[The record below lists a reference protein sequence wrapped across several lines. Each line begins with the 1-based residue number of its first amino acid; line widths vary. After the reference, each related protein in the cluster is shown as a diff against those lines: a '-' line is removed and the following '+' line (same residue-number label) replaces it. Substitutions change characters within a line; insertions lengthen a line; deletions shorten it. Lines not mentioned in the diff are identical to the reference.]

1 MRILKCFSTQR
12 VSLLA
17 IYALLFS
24 VLFCG
29 LLGSQKA
36 SALDPNHYA
45 AHFTTRFDNTQ
56 QWQRNISLG
65 VDFYPWYLYDYDWI
79 IDSVNVTGNY
89 ANIHF
94 ETNLV
99 LHGTPTG
106 DPRLSLL
113 NGKWK
118 NLDYLTI
125 NYCGSSGSN
134 YTIKSQSVSYATTPW
149 FGYTPTFDDPG
160 EQSNNVTLTIYGD
173 VLISG
178 LTNGQREIYCG
189 VGTYNQW
196 AFMEA
201 INPESPYSPTVY
213 FEKQPTTIQFTN
225 DESEAIERAQL
236 AALDNINQSIQDSSS
251 DIVDAIN
258 NQSEK
263 EQEKYE
269 EQSQEVQDDLEDGSE
284 ASEQQGQTLIAML
297 TQFFTAIRDVP
308 ATNACNLIVSLKP
321 YNNLLPDNYQ
331 INFCT
336 NGAKSFLQTRSIS
349 YSLFSGDPGITR
361 QSIWMLLSTVIF
373 SCIIISL
380 LFPTLNLIKKTYEEL
395 RK

>member
-1 MRILKCFSTQR
+1 MRILKCFSTLR
-12 VSLLA
+12 VSSLA

-24 VLFCG
+24 VLLCG
-29 LLGSQKA
+29 VLGSQRA

-45 AHFTTRFDNTQ
+45 AHFTTRYDNTQ

-94 ETNLV
+94 ETNIV
-99 LHGTPTG
+99 LHGSPTG
-106 DPRLSLL
+106 DPRTSVS
-113 NGKWK
+113 NGRWK

-134 YTIKSQSVSYATTPW
+134 YTIKSQSITYATTPW

-178 LTNGQREIYCG
+178 LTTGTRELYCG

-201 INPESPYSPTVY
+201 INVDSPYTPTMY

-263 EQEKYE
+263 EQEQYE
-269 EQSQEVQDDLEDGSE
+269 EQSEEVQEDLEDGSA
-284 ASEQQGQTLIAML
+284 ASEQQGATLIAML
-297 TQFFTAIRDVP
+297 TQFFTAIRDANP
-308 ATNACNLIVSLKP
+308 ADSCSIRLSFATYGDTIYAANLCS
-321 YNNLLPDNYQ
+321 
-331 INFCT
+331 
-336 NGAKSFLQTRSIS
+336 NGARNFLRSSFQ
-349 YSLFSGDPGITR
+349 PGSSSTGLNFNT
-361 QSIWMLLSTVIF
+361 SIWAILSSIIF
-373 SCIIISL
+373 ACIIIGL
-380 LFPTLNLIKKTYEEL
+380 LVPTLNLIKKTYEEI